1 MGTKFSCLTLQ
12 WVSSFASKY
21 VWKNSGVRGL
31 RLWPGGVSP
40 EWKQQIVIRLLRF
53 PLTSSYK
60 HYLVSMELDQRIFG
74 SLMRLFPSVMRPFNL
89 ISRWE
94 NREGESDFP
103 SQSGA
108 WWQVDWTLTCAFI
121 WLQISCVPVI
131 ESLEGSTGVGL
142 GFPGLKSDLCHSL
155 SITSLTAYPRNGNVL
170 RNRWEE
176 CAWHIVS
183 TICSFLFPVRP
194 EIFLYCTYYYYW

>member
-103 SQSGA
+103 SHSGA

-121 WLQISCVPVI
+121 WLQISCVPGHR
-131 ESLEGSTGVGL
+131 ESRRQHRCGAGL
-142 GFPGLKSDLCHSL
+142 
-155 SITSLTAYPRNGNVL
+155 TWAQ
-170 RNRWEE
+170 
-176 CAWHIVS
+176 
-183 TICSFLFPVRP
+183 VRP
-194 EIFLYCTYYYYW
+194 LPLTVDHFFDCLPEKW